1 VKLVLGRWPGQF
13 DRCFSTPA
21 PCKQRLASPAKW
33 TGSLWVPHCRRRPAV
48 TAAAPKHLAI
58 SPCNSYRYKYSII
71 YLMRIVDI
79 ANRVKCRFGL
89 DLSRTCWIRVC
100 LVSFT
105 GELHSVPVRRPNL
118 RALECELMER
128 IKRDRPAGV
137 DRVPVSK
144 PHPEGCEVSSAQ
156 APFYRGRHQAAGGR
170 QLPLPHVHAAT
181 PALMSAVAQYFNG
194 PSSARRRTR
203 NKVFASD
210 PSADLSGVG
219 FGDDATKIVGFEGL
233 EPSRRARVQYGS
245 EGAPLGEA

>member
-58 SPCNSYRYKYSII
+58 SPCNSYRYKCSII

-156 APFYRGRHQAAGGR
+156 APLPWTAPSGRR
-170 QLPLPHVHAAT
+170 AT
-181 PALMSAVAQYFNG
+181 TAPA
-194 PSSARRRTR
+194 PCARRHAGIDECRCSILQRTLISSPPH
-203 NKVFASD
+203 A
-210 PSADLSGVG
+210 
-219 FGDDATKIVGFEGL
+219 EQGL
-233 EPSRRARVQYGS
+233 CF
-245 EGAPLGEA
+245 